1 MESAASNAAAA
12 VHHGL
17 PSGNIA
23 FLFTDIE
30 GSTVRWERDTAAMTQ
45 AVRRHDQIM
54 RAAIQ
59 AHNGHVFKTIGDAF
73 CAVFWNIQDGLS
85 ATLDAQRALAAEDFS
100 AVDGIRVRMA
110 LHVGVSDERDGDY
123 FGPTLNRVARLLAIG
138 HGGQVLL
145 SSAAAGQLAPAM
157 PQDVA
162 LRDLGEHRLKDLTAP
177 ERVSQLFVPDLPA
190 DFPKLKSLSVLDNN
204 LPLQLTSLV
213 GRDADIVEIKALLG
227 TGRLVTLIGSG
238 GVGKTRCGLQ
248 VAAEMLD
255 GFADGVWFVDLAPLS
270 NPSLV
275 PNVIASIFDVQ
286 EQPDQTMLASL
297 ITHLKNK
304 QLMLLIDNCEHLI
317 HEASKTVEAL
327 LRDCPKVS
335 ILATSREILGIGGEA
350 VYRMPSLS
358 IPDATKG
365 LAAEQAMSF
374 GSVALFVARA
384 HAANAK
390 FELTDDIAPTVGE
403 ICRRLD
409 GIPLA
414 LELAAARVRVLSVSS
429 LAQRLDERFKIL
441 TGGSRTALPRQQTMR
456 ALIDWSYDLLS
467 EREQTIFRFFSI
479 FSGAFTF
486 DFAMTVCTG
495 DKIEDIEI
503 LDLLT
508 SLADKSLLN
517 TDHSSDDVRY
527 RMLESTKQYAHEKL
541 VEHGEYEAIVRRHAE
556 TYLAF
561 ADGLDREWDT
571 TADIVWIA
579 CAEAE
584 IDNLRAALD
593 WALGLRGE
601 VEIGQGLA
609 ATRIW
614 EELARAEGRR
624 YLRTAL
630 ELVTPQ
636 TPRALF
642 GRLEVAASK
651 IDSSFGQFK
660 SALASAERA
669 IQTFQELGDERGL
682 AEARL
687 CAGRALLFSARI
699 SEGEEM
705 LQSALGCFR
714 SVNDRK
720 ATATALASLG
730 YARAL
735 QDDMPGARSL
745 LKEAAALYEAGGA
758 VARLPAVISLLA
770 EAEFRAGD
778 AQAAIEAA
786 SRGLTAARSVN
797 SRRNLANLLPNM
809 AAYLT
814 SLGRYDE
821 AEPYAREALGLARE
835 EQAETNIAFTLQHL
849 AAIVALRGG
858 QAADDQVRAAR
869 LLGFVDARLIALDAA
884 REYTEQR
891 EYDAALEALRSALG
905 APQLEGLMGEGS
917 LWDEERAVAEALQ
930 R

>member
-1 MESAASNAAAA
+1 MEAA
-12 VHHGL
+12 VPSARRTPVQDGL
-17 PSGNIA
+17 PTGNLA

-30 GSTVRWERDTAAMTQ
+30 GSTTRWEHDTQAMTQ
-45 AVRRHDQIM
+45 AVRRHDELM

-73 CAVFWNIQDGLS
+73 CAVFWNINDGLG
-85 ATLDAQRALAAEDFS
+85 AALDAQRSLSLEDFS

-110 LHVGVSDERDGDY
+110 LHVGVADERDGDY

-138 HGGQVLL
+138 YGAQVLV
-145 SSAAAGQLAPAM
+145 SGSAAEQVAGAIP
-157 PQDVA
+157 DVT
-162 LRDLGEHRLKDLTAP
+162 LRDLGEHRLKDLRAP
-177 ERVSQLFVPDLPA
+177 EHVFQLLAADLPA

-204 LPLQLTSLV
+204 LPLQLTNLV
-213 GRDADIVEIKALLG
+213 GRDQDVAAIKALLG
-227 TGRLVTLIGSG
+227 KNRLVTLIGSG

-248 VAAEMLD
+248 VCAEMLES
-255 GFADGVWFVDLAPLS
+255 FSDGVWFVDLAPLS
-270 NPSLV
+270 NPTLV

-286 EQPDQTMLASL
+286 EQPSQTMLALL

-304 QLMLLIDNCEHLI
+304 QVLLLIDNCEHLI
-317 HEASKTVEAL
+317 HEASKTAEAI
-327 LRDCPKVS
+327 LRDCPKTS
-335 ILATSREILGIGGEA
+335 ILTTSREILGVGGEA

-358 IPDATKG
+358 VPDNPKG
-365 LAAEQAMSF
+365 LTAELALEY

-390 FELTDDIAPTVGE
+390 FALTDEAAPTVAE

-479 FSGAFTF
+479 FSGAFTL
-486 DFAMTVCTG
+486 DFATAVCAG
-495 DKIEDIEI
+495 DAIEDIEV

-517 TDHSSDDVRY
+517 ADHATDDVRY
-527 RMLESTKQYAHEKL
+527 RMLESTRQYAHEKL
-541 VEHGEYEAIVRRHAE
+541 VEHGEYEAIVRRHAQ

-561 ADGLDREWDT
+561 AEELDQAWDATPDREW
-571 TADIVWIA
+571 IA
-579 CAEAE
+579 RAETE
-584 IDNLRAALD
+584 MDNLRAALD

-601 VEIGQGLA
+601 IEVGQRLA
-609 ATRIW
+609 AARFW

-624 YLRTAL
+624 YLRAAL
-630 ELVTPQ
+630 ELLTPE
-636 TPRALF
+636 TPRDLV
-642 GRLEVAASK
+642 GRLEIAASK
-651 IDSSFGQFK
+651 IDSIFGQFK

-669 IQTFQELGDERGL
+669 LAIFQELGDEDGV

-699 SEGEEM
+699 PEGEEM
-705 LQSALGCFR
+705 LQAALARFRSSHNHKTTASAL
-714 SVNDRK
+714 S
-720 ATATALASLG
+720 SLG

-735 QDDMPGARSL
+735 EDDMPAARSL
-745 LKEAAALYEAGGA
+745 LKEAAALYEARGA
-758 VARLPAVISLLA
+758 ESRLPAVLGLLA

-778 AQAAIEAA
+778 AEATIEVAAK
-786 SRGLTAARSVN
+786 GLAAARAMN
-797 SRRNLANLLPNM
+797 SRRNLISLLPNM

-814 SLGRYDE
+814 SLQRYDE
-821 AEPYAREALGLARE
+821 AQPYAREALALARD
-835 EQAETNIAFTLQHL
+835 EQAETNVAFTIQHL
-849 AAIVALRGG
+849 AAIGAMRTG
-858 QAADDQVRAAR
+858 QTEDGRTRAAR
-869 LLGFVDARLIALDAA
+869 VAGFVDARLIALEAT

-891 EYDAALEALRSALG
+891 EYEAMLSALRSALG
-905 APQLEGLMGEGS
+905 SKPLDDLLAEGRT
-917 LWDEERAVAEALQ
+917 WDEERAVAEALQ
-930 R
+930 I